1 VKSVTSAPIGGKNAM
16 HETKKR
22 LFIAIHLPKEI
33 LQKLEEVQQNFKR
46 FAPDAKWVNVHSIHL
61 TLRFLG
67 YVDPSIISAIQESMS
82 NLSKQFAPVSITLK
96 GCDFFPNSR
105 RPSVFWTG
113 VDSKDLLPIQQQIED
128 ATQKLGL
135 EKEERTFNP
144 HLTLARFR
152 NSHGLIHL
160 VEEARK
166 FQETVFGEFVAKSFI
181 LFESILHREG
191 AEYIRIQEFTFKL

>member
-1 VKSVTSAPIGGKNAM
+1 M
-16 HETKKR
+16 QETKRR

-33 LQKLEEVQQNFKR
+33 LRQLEEVQQSFKR
-46 FAPDAKWVNVHSIHL
+46 FASDAKWVNVQSIHL

-67 YVDPSIISAIQESMS
+67 YVDPSIIPSIQESML
-82 NLSKQFAPVSITLK
+82 NLSPRFAPMSVTLK

-105 RPSVFWTG
+105 KPTVFWTG
-113 VDSKDLLPIQQQIED
+113 VDSKDLLPIQKQIED
-128 ATQKLGL
+128 AIQTLGM

-152 NSHGLIHL
+152 NSYGLTPL

-166 FQETVFGEFVAKSFI
+166 FQNQIWGTFVAESFV

-191 AEYIRIQEFTFKL
+191 AEYIRIQEFPFKL